1 MRYQAIIPAPFAHL
15 GVIFNEV
22 GIQRIDFLPLS
33 TPLLSNLHPHVQALA
48 QALANYWQ
56 DAHYQPLQDV
66 PVSYQASA
74 HQARVWRA
82 LLAIPP
88 GQTRYYGE
96 VAAHIASCPRAVGQ
110 ACGANPLPILIPC
123 HRVVGK
129 TNTGGFMHS
138 RDDTVLAYKQWLL
151 THER

>member
-1 MRYQAIIPAPFAHL
+1 MHYQAIIPAPFAHL
-15 GVIFNEV
+15 GVVFNAD
-22 GIQRIDFLPLS
+22 GIQRIDFLPL
-33 TPLLSNLHPHVQALA
+33 TTQLLANQHSHVQALQ
-48 QALANYWQ
+48 QALVSYWQ

-66 PVSYQASA
+66 PVSYQATI
-74 HQARVWRA
+74 HQARVWQA
-82 LLAIPP
+82 LLAIPS

-96 VAAHIASCPRAVGQ
+96 VAAQIASYPRAVGQ

-129 TNTGGFMHS
+129 TNPGGFMHS

-151 THER
+151 AHER